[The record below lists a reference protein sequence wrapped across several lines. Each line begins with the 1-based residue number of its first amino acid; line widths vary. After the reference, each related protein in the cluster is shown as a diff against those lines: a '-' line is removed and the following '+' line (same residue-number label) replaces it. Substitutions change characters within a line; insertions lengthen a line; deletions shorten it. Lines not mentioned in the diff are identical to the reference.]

1 MSGLLDPLKLTY
13 RSNKM
18 TDGLNLDGFTANRK
32 PAGVTPWPAA
42 SQSPASGGSF
52 GAGLGWPSAQDMST
66 QGNAG
71 LNQEGSSAAGESASD
86 YSENM

>member
-1 MSGLLDPLKLTY
+1 
-13 RSNKM
+13 M

-32 PAGVTPWPAA
+32 PAGTTPWPAA

-52 GAGLGWPSAQDMST
+52 GAGLGWPSAQDVSS

-86 YSENM
+86 ASERM